1 MGKTYEEYL
10 ATREAVGD
18 KKPVTLMDIA
28 TVAVKYL
35 KKNGTPRKSAFD
47 LDDDFLQLIQDAYK
61 GEKASFMFKGFEEV
75 TNGFF
80 TCFYPIYE
88 LIVNGLSYEYF
99 HICGKDYNADIGYIE
114 RDSIRYGLTCS
125 YFGGF

>member
-1 MGKTYEEYL
+1 MYCITEDQTQKGIDYL
-10 ATREAVGD
+10 
-18 KKPVTLMDIA
+18 IN
-28 TVAVKYL
+28 KYL

-80 TCFYPIYE
+80 TCFFPIYE

-99 HICGKDYNADIGYIE
+99 HINGKDYNADIGYIE